1 MFRFLG
7 ACSLAV
13 LLTLT
18 LAPSR
23 ARAADFSA
31 GDLVIQHPWMRATP
45 NGAQVA
51 GGYFSIA
58 NHGTEADTLTGGS
71 IDGAAQATVHDMT
84 MDGGVMRM
92 RPSGPLS
99 IPPGGSITLSPS
111 GTHIMFTQLQHGFR
125 KGDVVAGTLNFQR
138 AGRVPIRFT
147 VEGIGAKAPTEGASP
162 DMPGM
167 KME

>member
-1 MFRFLG
+1 MSRLLGVRALSVFL
-7 ACSLAV
+7 A
-13 LLTLT
+13 LT
-18 LAPSR
+18 LAPSL

-51 GGYFSIA
+51 GGYLSIT

-71 IDGAAQATVHDMT
+71 IDGAAQATIHNMT

-99 IPPGGSITLSPS
+99 IHPGGSITLSPS
-111 GTHIMFTQLQHGFR
+111 GTHIMFTQLRHGFR
-125 KGDVVAGTLNFQR
+125 KGDVIAGTLDFQR

-147 VEGIGAKAPTEGASP
+147 VEGIGAKAPTAGASP

-167 KME
+167 KMD